1 MTAVNDGCEWRCCSG
16 GNKILYSMK
25 NIGLQDLPLFDELV
39 FDELAQLTEPTLW
52 LQIGLAAAWVGFVVL
67 LAFSLQAWKVVE
79 PEVIRKVVHIG
90 TGNVILFA
98 WWLKLPAAVGIGA
111 SVLFS
116 LVTLLSYRLPL
127 LPGINSVGR
136 KSLGTFFYAVSI
148 GVLIAC
154 FWQTAPQFA
163 VLGVLVMTWGD
174 GFAALIGQ
182 RWGRHPY
189 SLGGIQKSW
198 EGSLTML
205 IVSSLV
211 SSLVLLAVYGNL
223 WQIWL
228 VAILVAVAAA
238 LLEAFSKLGIDNLT
252 VPLGSAGLAFW
263 LMQFV
268 V

>member
-1 MTAVNDGCEWRCCSG
+1 MLDAFT
-16 GNKILYSMK
+16 
-25 NIGLQDLPLFDELV
+25 
-39 FDELAQLTEPTLW
+39 QLTEPTLW
-52 LQIGLAAAWVGFVVL
+52 LQIGLAASWVGLVVL

-98 WWLKLPAAVGIGA
+98 WWLKIPAAVGIGA

-154 FWQTAPQFA
+154 FWEYAPQFA

-182 RWGRHPY
+182 RWGQHPY
-189 SLGGIQKSW
+189 HLGGIQKSW

-205 IVSSLV
+205 AVSGLV
-211 SSLVLLAVYGNL
+211 SSLILLSIYGNL

-228 VAILVAVAAA
+228 IAASVAVAATA
-238 LLEAFSKLGIDNLT
+238 LEACSNLGIDNLT

-263 LMQFV
+263 LIQHLLV
-268 V
+268 